1 MKRIIARCLIV
12 CVLVTTGCATNPN
25 NIPAKYVSPI
35 GYQSWTCEQLT
46 DEHNRLTA
54 AVEAAVKQ
62 QKKNSD
68 TDAGLM
74 AVGLIIFW
82 PALIGLAATNNNK
95 DGVANVKGEYEAVH
109 EQMRMKGCPIPDPA
123 PTLKEAAADVPEK
136 QTVKKK
142 DWSKTGMQPAVNEE
156 SVTLPTSISQ

>member
-12 CVLVTTGCATNPN
+12 CVLVTTGCATNPK

-54 AVEAAVKQ
+54 VVDATIKQ
-62 QKKNSD
+62 QKKNAD

-82 PALIGLAATNNNK
+82 PALLGLAATNNDK
-95 DGVANVKGEYEAVH
+95 EAVANVKGEYEAVH
-109 EQMRMKGCPIPDPA
+109 EQMRMKGCPMPA
-123 PTLKEAAADVPEK
+123 PAPVLKEAAADAPAPDA
-136 QTVKKK
+136 KKR
-142 DWSKTGMQPAVNEE
+142 DWSKPVQPVSNEG
-156 SVTLPTSISQ
+156 SATLPTSVNQ